1 MFVFSICDQQF
12 QGRYSKHIL
21 KFIYKNNRVF
31 LPPYHKF
38 RNSLKNQ
45 FDGKVENRGPPLI
58 MGLGDWIKKYEY
70 VEFKYWEVFLIE
82 VIQLKNQNKL

>member
-1 MFVFSICDQQF
+1 M
-12 QGRYSKHIL
+12 
-21 KFIYKNNRVF
+21 
-31 LPPYHKF
+31 
-38 RNSLKNQ
+38 KNQ
-45 FDGKVENRGPPLI
+45 FYGKAKNISPPLI